1 MNRKKLTLGIGVIT
15 AVLALSMSAFA
26 LFHIAV
32 MPSSAIISLSGQNTV
47 DFDAFCSSTPCNI
60 TWVVV
65 LSNANVGSINN
76 TSGPTTTFTGGTTIG
91 TAYIFASDGNG
102 HMGQAKVDV
111 QP

>member
-1 MNRKKLTLGIGVIT
+1 MNRKKITLGIGVIA

-32 MPSSAIISLSGQNTV
+32 SPASGIISLSGQNTV
-47 DFDAFCSSTPCNI
+47 DFDAFCSGTPCNI
-60 TWVVV
+60 SWVVV
-65 LSNANVGSINN
+65 LSNTNVGTISN
-76 TSGPTTTFTGGTTIG
+76 TTGPTTTFTGGTSTG